1 MLVRI
6 DHTPGLIKVT
16 ISSVLRGGSFLQL
29 CQLPRSTVY
38 IDLATLAKT
47 ESLLAFVFSAT

>member
-16 ISSVLRGGSFLQL
+16 ISSVLQGSFLQL

-38 IDLATLAKT
+38 IDLASLAKT